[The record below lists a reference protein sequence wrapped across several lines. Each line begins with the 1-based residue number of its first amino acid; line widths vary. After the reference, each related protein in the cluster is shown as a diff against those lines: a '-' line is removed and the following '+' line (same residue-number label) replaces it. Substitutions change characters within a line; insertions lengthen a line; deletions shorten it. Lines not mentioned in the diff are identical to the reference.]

1 MAPAAASAAPA
12 DLDPGFGSGG
22 RILRDLPGVSDE
34 RLLGA
39 AGDCCDPGIV
49 TVGLDAA
56 SGPGVARFT
65 PSGELDPGF
74 GAGGFSFT
82 SVPECSTTLFG
93 TGFAVAPDGK
103 LVVTAGCTSAGGQ
116 RLAVLRYT
124 DQGLLDP
131 SFNPGGPQPGVVVL
145 DIAGE
150 TTERA
155 TAASVDLDRSIVV
168 GGQTT
173 GAPGDFFVAKLTPGG
188 ALDPSFNSGGAQPGV
203 RVTPIGGA
211 FPGLNAVLRLEDG
224 RLVAL
229 GTGDNVGALA
239 RYTPQGTLDP
249 SFGAGGI
256 ATVDVPGSA
265 SEAVSSGVLDN
276 AGVVVTGITD
286 AGTGFLARVREDGS
300 PDVGFAGGV
309 ATLDVP
315 GNFGDLPLALARQ
328 ADGKFLVGGGAD
340 LDPAPLPTDSRF
352 LLARFTPGGAL
363 DPTFAPA
370 SSPPGTAQT
379 DFPGGEGA
387 ADSGEQ
393 VTAIVVQRDGRFLA
407 LGTATPTV
415 GSAERQLA
423 LALYQ
428 GDQANLS
435 VTLTPRPARTRPGR
449 TVRWTATVRN
459 AGSEA
464 ALGVHLW
471 GHIGRFDPILPLG
484 TLAPGSSFV
493 HRFTTRAYPGRETKW
508 VEVYSSTRDPDLAND
523 RAEADVFGDAHSAF
537 LRARLIRRGLGA
549 ALARGR
555 VPLRVRASEACRAT
569 LTLRLG
575 RRVAGRAK
583 LRYRRAGRKR
593 KALRL
598 RPIAR
603 RALRAGRPITL
614 RLRLDSRDTVGNPG
628 STAQRLRLRR

>member
-1 MAPAAASAAPA
+1 M
-12 DLDPGFGSGG
+12 
-22 RILRDLPGVSDE
+22 
-34 RLLGA
+34 
-39 AGDCCDPGIV
+39 
-49 TVGLDAA
+49 
-56 SGPGVARFT
+56 ARFT

-124 DQGLLDP
+124 DQGLLDT

-286 AGTGFLARVREDGS
+286 AETGFLARVREDGS

-370 SSPPGTAQT
+370 SV
-379 DFPGGEGA
+379 A
-387 ADSGEQ
+387 ARHGPD
-393 VTAIVVQRDGRFLA
+393 RL
-407 LGTATPTV
+407 
-415 GSAERQLA
+415 
-423 LALYQ
+423 
-428 GDQANLS
+428 
-435 VTLTPRPARTRPGR
+435 PGR
-449 TVRWTATVRN
+449 
-459 AGSEA
+459 
-464 ALGVHLW
+464 
-471 GHIGRFDPILPLG
+471 
-484 TLAPGSSFV
+484 
-493 HRFTTRAYPGRETKW
+493 
-508 VEVYSSTRDPDLAND
+508 
-523 RAEADVFGDAHSAF
+523 
-537 LRARLIRRGLGA
+537 
-549 ALARGR
+549 RGR
-555 VPLRVRASEACRAT
+555 Q
-569 LTLRLG
+569 
-575 RRVAGRAK
+575 
-583 LRYRRAGRKR
+583 
-593 KALRL
+593 
-598 RPIAR
+598 PI
-603 RALRAGRPITL
+603 PV
-614 RLRLDSRDTVGNPG
+614 SR
-628 STAQRLRLRR
+628 